1 MEEET
6 FNPKW
11 VSRPSNTIKDILE
24 TKKISLKEFQKLLEM
39 SDIIFIN
46 FMNDE
51 IAISTSLAFKLSEI
65 LGGTINFWIKRYNMF
80 FEGKAQNKKIV

>member
-1 MEEET
+1 MEES

-11 VSRPSNTIKDILE
+11 VSRPSNTIKDILKY
-24 TKKISLKEFQKLLEM
+24 KKISLKEFQKLLEM
-39 SDIIFIN
+39 PDEIFNN

-51 IAISTSLAFKLSEI
+51 IAISTSLALKLSEI
-65 LGGTINFWIKRYNMF
+65 LGSNINFWIKRYNIF